1 MSDILCGNGKN
12 FRAIVVNIR
21 AVGIWIFVAKSSDFA
36 ERGLIVDFARKK
48 NESTIIL
55 LNYFKLEIQKIMTE
69 TQEIEYKDFSKAREI
84 DEKLIIV
91 KMFKEIS
98 AFANSN
104 GGTIIIGIDDKTDA
118 KHRQPDEIIRIL
130 NNDFLTKSI
139 NNLSDN
145 LLIFNSSEEDGII
158 TIKIPVS
165 EDVIAARVD
174 SKGINI
180 GDCFVRKNH
189 EAIKVNPREM
199 KKLIEKKHLSIDF
212 KLEKLRKI
220 VHLKYIKG
228 QNNTSSLNIFDS
240 IVIISNSNNH
250 YAKNLFDELM
260 FHQFIGSFELPFSK
274 HSSITL
280 YLNTFY
286 SIQEEYKKK

>member
-1 MSDILCGNGKN
+1 
-12 FRAIVVNIR
+12 
-21 AVGIWIFVAKSSDFA
+21 
-36 ERGLIVDFARKK
+36 
-48 NESTIIL
+48 
-55 LNYFKLEIQKIMTE
+55 MTE
-69 TQEIEYKDFSKAREI
+69 TQEIEYKDFSKATVI
-84 DEKLIIV
+84 DEKSIIV

-104 GGTIIIGIDDKTDA
+104 GGTIIIGIEDKTYV
-118 KHRQPDEIIRIL
+118 KHRQPEQIIRIL
-130 NNDFLTKSI
+130 NNDLLTKSI

-145 LLIFNSSEEDGII
+145 LLIFNSSEEEGII

-165 EDVIAARVD
+165 EDVIAAGQD
-174 SKGINI
+174 SKGINK

-189 EAIKVNPREM
+189 EATKANPSDM

-220 VHLKYIKG
+220 VHLKFING

-240 IVIISNSNNH
+240 LVIISKSNNI
-250 YAKNLFDELM
+250 YAEKMFDELM
-260 FHQFIGSFELPFSK
+260 FHQFIGSFNLPFSK

-280 YLNTFY
+280 YFNTFF
-286 SIQEEYKKK
+286 SIQEEYKKSNSNVLFLRREALERIQKKPDDLQAFLSAHKDAILSCQQLKNYLMEHNQD